1 MNPFKLLIILITLFL
16 VGCGTTTNT
25 ELGFRDYETIIK
37 NNFKSTG
44 KQPQIKNVS
53 EVEKMLED
61 IEKPEQKQEIG
72 IGAVHV
78 GLHNTVISTVF

>member
-16 VGCGTTTNT
+16 VGCGTTKST

-44 KQPQIKNVS
+44 KQPQVKNNS
-53 EVEKMLED
+53 EVEKMLENFD
-61 IEKPEQKQEIG
+61 EYMDADRWRSWE
-72 IGAVHV
+72 
-78 GLHNTVISTVF
+78 

>member
-1 MNPFKLLIILITLFL
+1 MNPFKLLMILITLFL

-25 ELGFRDYETIIK
+25 ELGFWDYETIIK

-61 IEKPEQKQEIG
+61 FDKYMDASWEWT
-72 IGAVHV
+72 H
-78 GLHNTVISTVF
+78 

>member
-25 ELGFRDYETIIK
+25 ELGIRDHETIIK

-44 KQPQIKNVS
+44 KEPQVKNIS
-53 EVEKMLED
+53 EVEKMLENFD
-61 IEKPEQKQEIG
+61 EYMDADRWRSWE
-72 IGAVHV
+72 
-78 GLHNTVISTVF
+78 

>member
-1 MNPFKLLIILITLFL
+1 MNPFKLLMILITLFL

-37 NNFKSTG
+37 NKFKSTG

-53 EVEKMLED
+53 EVEKMLEYFD
-61 IEKPEQKQEIG
+61 KYMDASWE
-72 IGAVHV
+72 
-78 GLHNTVISTVF
+78 

>member
-1 MNPFKLLIILITLFL
+1 MTPFKTLMILTTLFL
-16 VGCGTTTNT
+16 IGCGTTTST

-44 KQPQIKNVS
+44 KQPQVKNVS

-61 IEKPEQKQEIG
+61 FDKYMD
-72 IGAVHV
+72 AD
-78 GLHNTVISTVF
+78 

>member
-1 MNPFKLLIILITLFL
+1 MNPFKLLMILITLFL

-37 NNFKSTG
+37 NNFKSTV

-61 IEKPEQKQEIG
+61 FDKYMDASWE
-72 IGAVHV
+72 
-78 GLHNTVISTVF
+78 

>member
-1 MNPFKLLIILITLFL
+1 MTPFKLLIILITLFL

-44 KQPQIKNVS
+44 KQPRVKNIS
-53 EVEKMLED
+53 EVETMLENFD
-61 IEKPEQKQEIG
+61 EYMDADRWRSWE
-72 IGAVHV
+72 
-78 GLHNTVISTVF
+78 

>member
-1 MNPFKLLIILITLFL
+1 MNPFKLLMILITLFL

-44 KQPQIKNVS
+44 KQPQIK
-53 EVEKMLED
+53 MLV
-61 IEKPEQKQEIG
+61 K
-72 IGAVHV
+72 
-78 GLHNTVISTVF
+78 

>member
-44 KQPQIKNVS
+44 KQPQVKNIS
-53 EVEKMLED
+53 EVEKMLENFD
-61 IEKPEQKQEIG
+61 EYMDADRWRSWE
-72 IGAVHV
+72 
-78 GLHNTVISTVF
+78 